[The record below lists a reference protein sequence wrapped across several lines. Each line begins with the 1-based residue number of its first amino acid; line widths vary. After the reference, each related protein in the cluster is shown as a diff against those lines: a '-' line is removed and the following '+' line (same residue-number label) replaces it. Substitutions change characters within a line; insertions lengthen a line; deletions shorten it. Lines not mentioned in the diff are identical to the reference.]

1 MKIYWVW
8 KQDNEDNVC
17 VGNKWGNI
25 IINNE
30 EYVN

>member
-8 KQDNEDNVC
+8 KQDNEDNGWI
-17 VGNKWGNI
+17 GNKSGNI